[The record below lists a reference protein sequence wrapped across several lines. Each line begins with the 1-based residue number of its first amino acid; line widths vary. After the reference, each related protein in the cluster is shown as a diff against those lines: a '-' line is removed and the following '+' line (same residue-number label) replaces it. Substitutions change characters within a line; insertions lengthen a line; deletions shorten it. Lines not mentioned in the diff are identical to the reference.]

1 MLVSE
6 ITAFLEQAYDVL
18 NDKYFDGSLTKVVI
32 TVQSTPRVYGH
43 YTVNEMWSENEDG
56 YHEINLGA
64 ETLSRQCCELL
75 GTLLHEMTH
84 HYCALN
90 GIKDTSRGGTY
101 HNKRFKQEAEKRGLI
116 IGYDSRIGFSPTT
129 PSEELISFVKEQGW
143 EDIDLSRKNSG
154 FDFGGGGGGRRVQK
168 VRKYMCPMCG
178 CSVRATKAVNI
189 GCLDCGVEMPL
200 VEN

>member
-90 GIKDTSRGGTY
+90 GIKDTSRGGI
-101 HNKRFKQEAEKRGLI
+101 K
-116 IGYDSRIGFSPTT
+116 S
-129 PSEELISFVKEQGW
+129 
-143 EDIDLSRKNSG
+143 
-154 FDFGGGGGGRRVQK
+154 
-168 VRKYMCPMCG
+168 C
-178 CSVRATKAVNI
+178 
-189 GCLDCGVEMPL
+189 
-200 VEN
+200 

>member
-6 ITAFLEQAYDVL
+6 ITAFLEQAYDTL
-18 NDKYFDGSLTKVVI
+18 NEKYFDGSLTKVVI
-32 TVQSTPRVYGH
+32 TVQSTPRIYGH

-64 ETLSRQCCELL
+64 ETLSRSCPELL
-75 GTLLHEMTH
+75 GTLIHEMTH

-129 PSEELISFVKEQGW
+129 PSEELIAFVKEQGW

-154 FDFGGGGGGRRVQK
+154 INIGGNGGGRRTQN
-168 VRKYMCPMCG
+168 VRKYCCENCG
-178 CSVRATKAVNI
+178 ISVRATRDVRIKCVL
-189 GCLDCGVEMPL
+189 CDLEMPL